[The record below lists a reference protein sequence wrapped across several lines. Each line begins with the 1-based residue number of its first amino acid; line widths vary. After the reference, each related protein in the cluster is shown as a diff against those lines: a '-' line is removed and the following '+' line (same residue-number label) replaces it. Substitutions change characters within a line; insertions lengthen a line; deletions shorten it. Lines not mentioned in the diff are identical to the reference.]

1 MLGALTFNLAI
12 MRRVVCMGNGKFYY
26 VKTSFITFDSEIGY
40 EECLKMK
47 DFKFGE
53 DILRVEPGQDKGSI
67 PTSV

>member
-1 MLGALTFNLAI
+1 
-12 MRRVVCMGNGKFYY
+12 MGNGKFYC

>member
-1 MLGALTFNLAI
+1 MK
-12 MRRVVCMGNGKFYY
+12 C
-26 VKTSFITFDSEIGY
+26 SFITFDSEIGY

-67 PTSV
+67 PTSVLDTLSFQLDHLGCFEHSQNNYRRGV